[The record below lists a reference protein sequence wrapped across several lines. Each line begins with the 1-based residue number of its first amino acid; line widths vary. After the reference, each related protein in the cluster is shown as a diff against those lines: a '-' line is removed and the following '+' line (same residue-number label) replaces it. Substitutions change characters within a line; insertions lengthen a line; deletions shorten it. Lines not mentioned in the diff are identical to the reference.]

1 MLRDELAYLWVLFV
15 SLKNSSSGV
24 ISYNEIQAYMSI
36 YGNLSTFEVDI
47 IRHLDTLH
55 FRETNK
61 NG

>member
-1 MLRDELAYLWVLFV
+1 
-15 SLKNSSSGV
+15 
-24 ISYNEIQAYMSI
+24 MSI